1 MFLSAQISISGVVK
15 DSSSLAPLQFVS
27 ILLKESYVGS
37 LTDENGAF
45 NIKIEDNENAIILFR
60 IIGYYDQEVSIRDL
74 KKDNTVYLSIK
85 DYELSEVV
93 FRPVNAYDL
102 LQEVVRKIP
111 KNYYS
116 EPIGQEVFF
125 RQIMHTNGELN
136 ILEEG
141 HFDILNSFRK
151 DKLPKNVSV
160 HKARGFVDLEEYA
173 DLGRIIANNIDD
185 DSINIEETAE
195 ILLAFN
201 PNQKSFLEDDQ
212 SIFSENAKKLYDIS
226 YQGLIEKDG
235 NVCYFLTF
243 DQKEGLKKTLF
254 KGVFYID
261 TATMAITEFQASL
274 SPEGLD
280 YQKFL
285 PLKIRM
291 LIRIAGFKISIKN
304 IAYYAKYEWYNDYWV
319 IKEGSFHGE
328 GGISR
333 GKGAVLNGSLSL
345 NYYVDH
351 NYPKQSFYNRSSP
364 YAVIASDALL
374 FKDLEFWQSSEVYMP
389 KLNVYIQ
396 KLLNQKIIAQ

>member
-1 MFLSAQISISGVVK
+1 MLK
-15 DSSSLAPLQFVS
+15 DSY
-27 ILLKESYVGS
+27 IGS

-45 NIKIEDNENAIILFR
+45 SIEMEGDENYTFLFR
-60 IIGYYDQEVSIRDL
+60 LLGYYDLEVSLRDL
-74 KKDNTVYLSIK
+74 KKNKIVYLSIK

-93 FRPVNAYDL
+93 FRPINAYEL
-102 LQEVVRKIP
+102 LQEVVQKIP
-111 KNYYS
+111 KNYYA

-160 HKARGFVDLEEYA
+160 HKARGFVDLDEYA

-185 DSINIEETAE
+185 DSINIEETAA
-195 ILLAFN
+195 ILFAFN

-235 NVCYFLTF
+235 NFCYLLAF

-254 KGVFYID
+254 KGVLYID
-261 TATMAITEFQASL
+261 TASMAITEFQAGL

-285 PLKIRM
+285 PLKIRI
-291 LIRIAGFKISIKN
+291 LIKIAGFKINIKN
-304 IAYYAKYEWYNDYWV
+304 IAFYAKYEKYEDYWI
-319 IKEGSFHGE
+319 IKEGTFQGA
-328 GGISR
+328 GGVSR
-333 GKGAVLNGSLSL
+333 GKGPVLNGSLSL
-345 NYYVDH
+345 HYYVDH
-351 NYPKQSFYNRSSP
+351 NYPKQSFFNRSSP
-364 YAVIASDALL
+364 YAIIASDIES
-374 FKDLEFWQSSEVYMP
+374 FKDLEFWQAQEVYIP
-389 KLNVYIQ
+389 KLNTYIQ